1 MGAKPSGQSAAG
13 AGSEDGSRALGRI
26 RGNHLPGPVGQY
38 LVERG
43 LHVSQVVDLLEAVR
57 PVTRRVVRPREGQRP
72 AIRGDHARQGKIGR
86 ADVWTPVTQG
96 SRMPASARK
105 KKKSTRL

>member
-43 LHVSQVVDLLEAVR
+43 LHVSQVVDLLEAVG
-57 PVTRRVVRPREGQRP
+57 PVTRRVVAEAAFVPRPHGVSFSRSLGGEPRPQVSQGRLPEG
-72 AIRGDHARQGKIGR
+72 
-86 ADVWTPVTQG
+86 
-96 SRMPASARK
+96 
-105 KKKSTRL
+105 